1 MSDVTFELAKPIT
14 HANEEIRTLTIKE
27 PTLKTIR
34 KIGLPFIMSGAAGSS
49 FEIDADRVARY
60 LVELC
65 ALPPS
70 TIDQISAGDF
80 VSITKVVGDFFGQSQ
95 ETTSAS

>member
-1 MSDVTFELAKPIT
+1 MSDVTFELTKPIV
-14 HANEEIRTLTIKE
+14 NGSEEIQSLTIKE
-27 PTLKTIR
+27 PTIKVIR
-34 KIGLPFIMSGAAGSS
+34 KIGLPFVMGGAAGSS

-60 LVELC
+60 LVALC

-70 TIDQISAGDF
+70 AIDQISAADF
-80 VSITKVVGDFFGQSQ
+80 VGITKVISDFFGQSQ